1 MLVWMRHQG
10 VGLGEQNYHS
20 VPAPTF
26 PQLHRLVF
34 SLRHS
39 KEEREDLDADEAEGP
54 ASTPVQ
60 NGHAEHAV
68 EMEGK
73 VPPQE
78 VGLRSWGSQVCSN

>member
-1 MLVWMRHQG
+1 MWMRHQG